1 MRPASSR
8 PWLIVPAF
16 LLIGCGRAEAPP
28 EVEPPP
34 APVAAPEGPRDAIP
48 PEYFDAVVAAHL
60 RGLGLM
66 EQYEYRKA
74 AAAFRDVHELAPDWR
89 AGAVNLAIALLN
101 DGGLQEEESKK
112 SGDGEEAASNFDEAL
127 ELLDGVL
134 AYSPDDPRA
143 LFNKGIILAQLGRPA
158 EAHPLFLKVAE
169 IDPLDAAS
177 WLWAAN
183 TVVNAQD
190 PSLPVGPAEA
200 ERKITLLTRALDI
213 NPNLASALYPL
224 AFAYRM
230 AGEPEKQREILTRW
244 RQLDTD
250 RPGLS
255 PGVGDIVET
264 SYGEMGRYGSITAGV
279 PPAAPP
285 DIELDPYLP
294 AERQL
299 ERLQELEEERP
310 AVPHFDSPVA
320 LDVKLPDGCRWAVPD
335 DFAGDLAAI
344 DRVRA
349 RFGAGVAAF
358 DADGDGLTDLYLTAA
373 VVGPNGPRDA
383 LLLNR
388 GEGGFEDVSAAFGL
402 PDDRA
407 STGVAAGDFDAD
419 RRVDLYLTGLE
430 GRLLRN
436 VDGVRFE
443 DVTPPLPADAP
454 LALSLTAR
462 WLDLDQDG
470 DLDLYVVNFTTADRA
485 GDALREGVES
495 PPGMPNFAWRNDG
508 VPPALPGKPQ
518 PAWTPLAT
526 ADNVTPTA
534 GLSIALV
541 PWPEQPALGGEAR
554 RHTGVAL
561 ADFDGDRDLDLILTS
576 DDAPPLAVLNDR
588 LGRFRAEPIGGMTA
602 PAASGLAVVDIDA
615 DGRPDLVAPSA
626 SGSLAIWRNTTA
638 RAPAADL
645 VPTFEPFAN
654 NAREWRTAIA
664 ADVDLDGRFD
674 LVGLLARAEGGRSTP
689 PVMWARNERTRLRVA
704 EPPILAEFPDGLA
717 VVDLAGDPL
726 PDLLVVSPGEAP
738 AVATNLGSGN
748 RWLSLDLSGRWRV
761 KPELM
766 RTNPH
771 AVGARVSIQARGVDA
786 VHFHGGSDTGT
797 GSAPGPVVFGLKDRP
812 TADVVHVHW
821 PDGVMQAELNIAADQ
836 RVPLAERNRKT
847 GSCPVLFTWNGERFV
862 CMGDFLGGG
871 GMGYLVAPGV
881 YGQPDRD
888 EAVAIADDQLRAEA
902 GVFRISITEPMDEVA
917 YLDHLTLD
925 VIDRPPGV
933 SVALDER
940 FAPAGTRPTGELRA
954 WREAI
959 EPVRAT
965 DLKGADVT
973 DALKAWDRVTVD
985 GFARLSS
992 WVGYAEEHG
1001 IVLDFGDRLARF
1013 GADDGLLLTLA
1024 GWVEYPYSQTNY
1036 AAATAGVSLSPP
1048 AIERLRDDGAWE
1060 TIEPHAGYP
1069 AGLPRMTTLDLTGK
1083 LTGPRCV
1090 LRIRTNM
1097 ECYYDRA
1104 FIAVRDAEAERTL
1117 RVASLPVARAVLG
1130 PRGYTREV
1138 SPDGRLPL
1146 MYDYEYVD
1154 PAPLARMSG
1163 MLTRFGDVAD
1173 LLRADDDLLCVVG
1186 PGDEARVEFAADSVP
1201 PLPEGWS
1208 RSYVLRSVG
1217 YCKDADPFTAGSD
1230 DVGPLPW
1237 RGMPAYPF
1245 ADPDAARPL
1254 DPEYEKYLR
1263 TYQTRPAGGGP
1274 AGRGS

>member
-1 MRPASSR
+1 MRPALAR
-8 PWLIVPAF
+8 PWLVLPAL
-16 LLIGCGRAEAPP
+16 LLIGCGRTEAPP
-28 EVEPPP
+28 EAAPPP
-34 APVAAPEGPRDAIP
+34 PVAAPAPPRDEIP
-48 PEYFDAVVAAHL
+48 LDRFDDVVAAHL

-74 AAAFRDVHELAPDWR
+74 AAAFRDVRELAPDWR

-101 DGGLQEEESKK
+101 DGGLQA
-112 SGDGEEAASNFDEAL
+112 EEARKAGGGGPSVSNFDEAL
-127 ELLDGVL
+127 ALLDEVL
-134 AYSPDDPRA
+134 AQDPDDPRA
-143 LFNKGIILAQLGRPA
+143 LFNKGVILAQQGSPA

-169 IDPLDAAS
+169 IDPFDAAS

-183 TVVNAQD
+183 TVVNAKD
-190 PSLPVGPAEA
+190 PSLPAGPDEA
-200 ERKITLLTRALDI
+200 ATKIELLGKALEV

-230 AGEPEKQREILTRW
+230 AGQPEKQRELLGRW
-244 RQLDTD
+244 RQLDPD

-255 PGVGDIVET
+255 PGVGDVVET
-264 SYGEMGRYGSITAGV
+264 AYGEMGRYGSIVSTV
-279 PPAAPP
+279 PAPSP
-285 DIELDPYLP
+285 FDVQPSPYLSD
-294 AERQL
+294 AEIQRI
-299 ERLQELEEERP
+299 ERIDNEPP
-310 AVPHFDSPVA
+310 AVPHFESPVP
-320 LDVKLPDGCRWAVPD
+320 LVVKLPDGCRWVAPA
-335 DFAGDLAAI
+335 DFTGDLAVI

-358 DADGDGLTDLYLTAA
+358 DADGDGLLDLYLTAA
-373 VVGPNGPRDA
+373 VVGPKGPRDA
-383 LLLNR
+383 LLLNK
-388 GEGGFEDVSAAFGL
+388 GDEGFEDASAAFGL

-419 RRVDLYLTGLE
+419 RRVDLYLTGL
-430 GRLLRN
+430 GDRLLRN
-436 VDGVRFE
+436 VDGDRFE
-443 DVTPPLPADAP
+443 DLTATLKPEGPQPF
-454 LALSLTAR
+454 SLTAR

-470 DLDLYVVNFTTADRA
+470 DLDLYVVNHTTADRA
-485 GDALREGVES
+485 GDAFREGVEP
-495 PPGMPNFAWRNDG
+495 PPGVANAAWRNDG
-508 VPPALPGKPQ
+508 VPAALPGKPQ

-541 PWPEQPALGGEAR
+541 PWADQPALGGEAR
-554 RHTGVAL
+554 RHAGVAL
-561 ADFDGDRDLDLILTS
+561 ADFDGDRDLDLILTA

-588 LGRFRAEPIGGMTA
+588 LGRFRAVAVKGMTTS
-602 PAASGLAVVDIDA
+602 PASGLAVVDLDA
-615 DGRPDLVAPSA
+615 DGRPDLVASSSA
-626 SGSLAIWRNTTA
+626 GPLSVWRNATA
-638 RAPAADL
+638 RTAGADL
-645 VPTFEPFAN
+645 VPTFEPFAS
-654 NAREWRTAIA
+654 NARVWRTAAA
-664 ADVDLDGRFD
+664 ADLDLDGRFD
-674 LVGLLARAEGGRSTP
+674 LVGLIPRAEGGQSGP
-689 PVMWARNERTRLRVA
+689 PIMWARNEKTRLTVA
-704 EPPILAEFPDGLA
+704 EPPVLAESPDGLA
-717 VVDLAGDPL
+717 VLDLVGDPL

-738 AVATNLGSGN
+738 AVARNLGSVN
-748 RWLSLDLSGRWRV
+748 HWLSLDLSGRWRV

-771 AVGARVSIQARGVDA
+771 GIGARVSVQARGIDA

-797 GSAPGPVVFGLKDRP
+797 GSAPGPVVIGLKDQP
-812 TADVVHVHW
+812 AADVVHVLW
-821 PDGVMQAELNIAADQ
+821 PDGVMQAELNMAADQ
-836 RVPLAERNRKT
+836 RAPLAERNRKT

-862 CMGDFLGGG
+862 CLGDFLGGG
-871 GMGYLVAPGV
+871 GLGYLVAPGV

-888 EAVAIADDQLRAEA
+888 EAVAIADDQLRPEA

-917 YLDHLTLD
+917 YLDRLTLD
-925 VIDRPPGV
+925 VVDRPPGV

-940 FAPAGTRPTGELRA
+940 FAPEGTRPTGELRA

-959 EPVRAT
+959 EPVGAT
-965 DLKGADVT
+965 DLKGADAT
-973 DALKAWDRVTVD
+973 EALKAWDRKTVD
-985 GFARLSS
+985 GFARLAA
-992 WVGYAEEHG
+992 WTGYAEEHG

-1013 GADDGLLLTLA
+1013 GPDDRLLLALA

-1036 AAATAGVSLSPP
+1036 AAATAGVTLAAP
-1048 AIERLRDDGAWE
+1048 AIERLRDDGSWE

-1104 FIAVRDAEAERTL
+1104 FIAVRDVEAEGSL

-1146 MYDYEYVD
+1146 MYDYDYVD

-1163 MLTRFGDVAD
+1163 MLTRFGDVAE
-1173 LLRADDDLLCVVG
+1173 LLRGDDDRLCVIG
-1186 PGDEARVEFAADSVP
+1186 PGDEARIEFDAGTLP
-1201 PLPEGWS
+1201 PIPAGWS
-1208 RSYVLRSVG
+1208 RGYVLRSAG

-1237 RGMPAYPF
+1237 RGMPSYPF
-1245 ADPDAARPL
+1245 ADPSASRPL
-1254 DPEYEKYLR
+1254 DPEYEAYLR

-1274 AGRGS
+1274 VGRGS